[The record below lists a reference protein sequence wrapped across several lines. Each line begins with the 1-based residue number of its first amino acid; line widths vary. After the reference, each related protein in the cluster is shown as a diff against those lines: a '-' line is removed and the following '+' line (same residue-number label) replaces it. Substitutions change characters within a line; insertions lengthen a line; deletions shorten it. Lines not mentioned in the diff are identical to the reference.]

1 MSEQE
6 IREGMLLAVWDEPPL
21 DFDPDAL
28 MKRAEQKKSRR
39 RALVSVGVATALI
52 VVSAFALPGLL
63 PKTGDGDQIAAP
75 PTTSST
81 QVSTEDAYVRAE
93 RIGNQLAEKL
103 GLEMPS
109 LWEVYGNLQPG
120 LQSSPGYHEVP
131 PPTRTTTRRPP
142 DDPSLSGYV
151 HLTDQIGPT
160 SLQVRAMRYLQSQR
174 ILCTGAITCQELPQA
189 DGSKVTAAEFKD
201 GNTTTVRAVATR
213 IFESGYTVQ
222 ISSFVYNPATSSG
235 TREAL
240 PVPVQVLTTL
250 VTDPRIRWE

>member
-1 MSEQE
+1 VSEQE

-63 PKTGDGDQIAAP
+63 PKTRDGDQIAAP
-75 PTTSST
+75 PTASST
-81 QVSTEDAYVRAE
+81 EAPAEDPYERSE

-103 GLEMPS
+103 GLEMS
-109 LWEVYGNLQPG
+109 DLREVYGNVQPG
-120 LQSSPGYHEVP
+120 SNHQVVV
-131 PPTRTTTRRPP
+131 PPTRTTTRGATG
-142 DDPSLSGYV
+142 DTSLVGYV
-151 HLTDQIGPT
+151 HLTDHIGPT
-160 SLQVRAMRYLQSQR
+160 SLEVRAMRYLQSQR
-174 ILCTGAITCQELPQA
+174 SLCLGAFTCQELAQA

-235 TREAL
+235 TRQAL